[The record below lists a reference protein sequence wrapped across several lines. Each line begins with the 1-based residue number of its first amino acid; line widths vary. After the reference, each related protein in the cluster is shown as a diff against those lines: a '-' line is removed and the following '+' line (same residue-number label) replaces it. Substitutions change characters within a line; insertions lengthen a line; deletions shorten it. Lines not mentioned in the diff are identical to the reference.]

1 MKKVLLHTIILMI
14 MSIDIYAKGDIVPVE
29 PTVKVEDAQ
38 QNDALFKTLDGYIRF
53 GYQHDD
59 KSNTD
64 LALGGKL
71 HIETKAWNGLSAG
84 ASFYTT
90 NSLGQHDGAGY
101 SFFDTNNN
109 SYSILGEAYLQ
120 GQWGNTTL
128 KIGRQE
134 IDTPFAD
141 TDDIGMIPDT
151 YEAAVLINKD
161 IADTTIILAQL
172 QKGAGVDFDKPSKFT
187 KINGSNN
194 VQTFGVIYEG
204 IQGLTAS
211 GWYYN
216 LKDFDIDSI
225 VYADVNYEGESNG
238 FSYALGAQ
246 YASENYSASG
256 TDAASIY
263 GMSASAGYAGVT
275 LLAAYNKSND
285 NAASNGFGGGPFFT
299 SSNFMTLVEA
309 GSDGEALLLNAEWDA
324 SDAGLAGLTLSVGK
338 LTLTD
343 ASGTDTDEL
352 DIGVSYAFNDKL
364 GIDAFYSDIDDKIN
378 ADKFK
383 NTRIFVNYTF

>member
-1 MKKVLLHTIILMI
+1 MGKLALSTTILMI
-14 MSIDIYAKGDIVPVE
+14 MSIGIEAGGNITPVVPGAPVAE
-29 PTVKVEDAQ
+29 KTSFIKTVG
-38 QNDALFKTLDGYIRF
+38 GYIRF

-71 HIETKAWNGLSAG
+71 HIETKAWNGISAG

-90 NSLGQHDGAGY
+90 NTLGQHDGAGY
-101 SFFDTNNN
+101 PFFDGNNH
-109 SYSILGEAYLQ
+109 SYSILGEAYLL
-120 GQWGNTTL
+120 GQWGDTTL
-128 KIGRQE
+128 KMGRQE

-187 KINGSNN
+187 KINDSNN
-194 VQTFGVIYEG
+194 VQTLGVIYEG
-204 IQGLTAS
+204 IEGLAIS

-216 LKDFDIDSI
+216 LKDFEINSI

-238 FSYALGAQ
+238 FSYAVGAQ
-246 YASENYSASG
+246 YASQNYSTSG
-256 TDAASIY
+256 ADAALVY
-263 GMSASAGYAGVT
+263 GVSASAGYAGIT
-275 LLAAYNKSND
+275 LGTAYNKSND

-299 SSNFMTLVEA
+299 SSNFMTLAEA
-309 GSDGEALLLNAEWDA
+309 GADGEALLLSIEWDA
-324 SDAGLAGLTLSVGK
+324 SDAGLDGLTLSVGK

-352 DIGVSYAFNDKL
+352 DVGVSYAFNDNL
-364 GIDAFYSDIDDKIN
+364 SIDAFYSDIDDKIN
-378 ADKFK
+378 TDTFK
-383 NTRIFVNYTF
+383 NTRIFANYTF